1 MELVQQPLYVFSN
14 LLLYLFM
21 LFLAYRGIMNRDGEK
36 FRYILS
42 VFLMFLFCEYAFW
55 GGDYFYYISE
65 FKEARL
71 GARVNLEP
79 FYYMIARI
87 FTSYE
92 SIRLIIWG
100 MALVLLLLAFRI
112 IEKKSEYLTYVYIS
126 TYFIWFTYARASLA
140 MAAIILGTT
149 LLAHSNRKLLFL
161 QMLGLGLLVLSIN
174 FHKSATF
181 GIVMG
186 IFAIA
191 SYRLGKWA
199 FLFLIF
205 IGFVVMYRFIDV
217 IDLMDIAELQEERLE
232 YTMGVAQNYLEGE
245 ERSMGYGELV
255 EKVSFHISVYMI
267 AILFL
272 MSVFDEKNKEFP
284 KYARIFGCYAYWA
297 ALSSSVFLLDL
308 NYNTSEL
315 YERFS
320 MYALIPGSIFLWKLY
335 DTGYKRKYTITTLV
349 IAVFSTLY
357 TLSYTYYC
365 SVLN

>member
-1 MELVQQPLYVFSN
+1 
-14 LLLYLFM
+14 M
-21 LFLAYRGIMNRDGEK
+21 L
-36 FRYILS
+36 
-42 VFLMFLFCEYAFW
+42 LFCEYAFW

-79 FYYMIARI
+79 FYYMIANN

-112 IEKKSEYLTYVYIS
+112 IEKKSECLTYVYIS

-186 IFAIA
+186 ISAIA

-205 IGFVVMYRFIDV
+205 IGSVVMYRFMDV

-272 MSVFDEKNKEFP
+272 MSVFDDKNKEFP

-297 ALSSSVFLLDL
+297 ALSSSVFLLDF
-308 NYNTSEL
+308 NYNTLEL

>member
-1 MELVQQPLYVFSN
+1 
-14 LLLYLFM
+14 
-21 LFLAYRGIMNRDGEK
+21 
-36 FRYILS
+36 
-42 VFLMFLFCEYAFW
+42 
-55 GGDYFYYISE
+55 
-65 FKEARL
+65 
-71 GARVNLEP
+71 
-79 FYYMIARI
+79 
-87 FTSYE
+87 
-92 SIRLIIWG
+92 

-149 LLAHSNRKLLFL
+149 LLAHRNRKLLFL

-272 MSVFDEKNKEFP
+272 MSVFDDKNKEFP

-308 NYNTSEL
+308 NYNTLEL

>member
-1 MELVQQPLYVFSN
+1 
-14 LLLYLFM
+14 
-21 LFLAYRGIMNRDGEK
+21 
-36 FRYILS
+36 
-42 VFLMFLFCEYAFW
+42 MFLFCEYAFW
-55 GGDYFYYISE
+55 GGDYFYYIRE

-71 GARVNLEP
+71 GARANLEP

-149 LLAHSNRKLLFL
+149 LLAHRNRKLLFL

-272 MSVFDEKNKEFP
+272 MSVFDDKNKEFP

-308 NYNTSEL
+308 NYNTLEL

-335 DTGYKRKYTITTLV
+335 DTGYKKKYTITTLV

>member
-79 FYYMIARI
+79 FYYMIVRI

-272 MSVFDEKNKEFP
+272 MSVFDDKNKEFP

-297 ALSSSVFLLDL
+297 ALSSSVFVLDL
-308 NYNTSEL
+308 NYNTLEL

>member
-1 MELVQQPLYVFSN
+1 
-14 LLLYLFM
+14 
-21 LFLAYRGIMNRDGEK
+21 
-36 FRYILS
+36 
-42 VFLMFLFCEYAFW
+42 MFLFCEYAFW

-272 MSVFDEKNKEFP
+272 MSVFDDKNKEFP

-308 NYNTSEL
+308 NYNTLEL

>member
-1 MELVQQPLYVFSN
+1 
-14 LLLYLFM
+14 
-21 LFLAYRGIMNRDGEK
+21 
-36 FRYILS
+36 
-42 VFLMFLFCEYAFW
+42 MFLFCEYAFW

-205 IGFVVMYRFIDV
+205 MGFVVMYRFIDV

-308 NYNTSEL
+308 NYNTLEL

>member
-1 MELVQQPLYVFSN
+1 
-14 LLLYLFM
+14 
-21 LFLAYRGIMNRDGEK
+21 
-36 FRYILS
+36 
-42 VFLMFLFCEYAFW
+42 MFLFCEYAFW

-112 IEKKSEYLTYVYIS
+112 IEKKSEYLTYLYIS

-149 LLAHSNRKLLFL
+149 LLAHRNRKLLFL

-272 MSVFDEKNKEFP
+272 MSVFDDKNKEFP

-308 NYNTSEL
+308 NYNTLEL